1 MPVRFFP
8 STFALSQA
16 VDLQTLLALSVI
28 KLFKAGFVP
37 TPANV
42 VADYDAQEADYS
54 TYAPET
60 ITAWL
65 DPVAAV
71 GGGYRIT
78 APTEQFDLASTPAVG
93 NMIGGYWIEEA
104 GGDVVLV
111 TVFDNPVAMTTAG
124 NSIQV
129 NPTVVVPV
137 GT

>member
-8 STFALSQA
+8 NSFALAQA
-16 VDLQTLLALSVI
+16 ATLQGDLALSVI
-28 KLFKAGFVP
+28 KLFRSTFVP

-42 VADYDAQEADYS
+42 VADYDAAEATYT

-78 APTEQFDLASTPAVG
+78 APTEQFDLAATPAVG
-93 NMIGGYWIEEA
+93 NMIGGYWIENA

-111 TVFDNPVAMTTAG
+111 TIFDAPVSMSVAG
-124 NSIQV
+124 DSIQV
-129 NPTVVVPV
+129 SPTIVVPN
-137 GT
+137 GS

>member
-16 VDLQTLLALSVI
+16 TDLQTLLALSVI
-28 KLFKAGFVP
+28 KLFKAGFIP

-42 VADYDAQEADYS
+42 VADYDAEEADYS

-65 DPVAAV
+65 DPVAAI

-78 APTEQFDLASTPAVG
+78 APTEQFDLATTPAVG
-93 NMIGGYWIEEA
+93 NMIGGYWVEEA

-111 TVFDNPVAMTTAG
+111 TIFDAPVAMTTAG